1 MKIEP
6 LKLSTLLLILLVS
19 FPTYADWL
27 DSLKGLLK
35 KDDSSSTMTDTV
47 AALTNDEMIAGLKE
61 ALAKGTKTAVGYLG
75 KEGGF
80 LDNAEVKIPMP
91 ASLTKVESGL
101 RRIGQDKYADTFIET
116 MNRAAESAVPVAAD
130 VFSDSIKQMSI
141 DDAKNILSGPD
152 DAATEYFKSTSSDT
166 LKEKFLPIVK
176 TATDKVGL
184 TSTYKN
190 MVGKLGPLSGFID
203 TSSLDLDGY
212 VTDKA
217 LEGLFLVVAQEEQKI
232 RQDPVARTTDLL
244 KKVFG
249 R

>member
-1 MKIEP
+1 MKTEI
-6 LKLSTLLLILLVS
+6 LKLSTLFLIISAS
-19 FPTYADWL
+19 FPSHADWL
-27 DSLKGLLK
+27 DSLKGILK
-35 KDDSSSTMTDTV
+35 QDDSSTSVADTV
-47 AALTNDEMIAGLKE
+47 SALTNDEMVAGLKE
-61 ALAKGTKTAVGYLG
+61 ALAKGTKKAVGFLG

-91 ASLTKVESGL
+91 DSLSKVESGL
-101 RRIGQDKYADTFIET
+101 RRIGQDKYADSFIET
-116 MNRAAESAVPVAAD
+116 MNRAAEDAVPVAAD

-141 DDAKNILSGPD
+141 DDAKSILGGPD
-152 DAATEYFKSTSSDT
+152 DAATQYFKSTSSDT

-184 TSTYKN
+184 TSSYKN

-203 TSSLDLDGY
+203 TSSMDLDGY

-217 LEGLFLVVAQEEQKI
+217 LTGLFLIVAQEEQKI
-232 RQDPVARTTDLL
+232 REYPVARTSDLL

-249 R
+249 Q